1 MEQQFD
7 LEVLLKLK
15 RKRRKKI
22 WKRIVSAMMCLVVFC
37 TTYMLILPAIT
48 KETDTFCGI
57 EEHTHSEECYEKV
70 LLCENH
76 VHTPECY
83 GSAPEQLVCTV
94 PVDDGHAHSEACSP
108 VTETKL
114 TCEKE
119 VVIYPDYGH
128 EGMPHH
134 MENVMM
140 YMCEMLK

>member
-83 GSAPEQLVCTV
+83 GSANSLSDDTRPFHADNAQHTDGPLRLYKLSSLYPTHHSKPENK
-94 PVDDGHAHSEACSP
+94 H
-108 VTETKL
+108 K
-114 TCEKE
+114 
-119 VVIYPDYGH
+119 Y
-128 EGMPHH
+128 
-134 MENVMM
+134 
-140 YMCEMLK
+140 